1 MDHLFD
7 KMDHLFDHFR
17 QYCIFSENY
26 WNKIFMMEFPYKWI
40 RFEAFLFLFEL
51 FQIIREL
58 SVWGCVKGNL
68 YTKCTSFDILY
79 LIAPI
84 LKQVWSYCVYAAIA
98 THTAIQQLCSPKK
111 SRQMVTPTL
120 LRPRTTPKEPE
131 CNVSLERLAFI
142 ATTLWRIQWQAQ
154 VHVVVG
160 CVLWRQG
167 QAVAGQPPQSLRRIL
182 VVIWTFLCTRLANKP
197 GPWERICRPLPG
209 A

>member
-1 MDHLFD
+1 MDPFWSVLVS
-7 KMDHLFDHFR
+7 FR
-17 QYCIFSENY
+17 T
-26 WNKIFMMEFPYKWI
+26 
-40 RFEAFLFLFEL
+40 
-51 FQIIREL
+51 FQFILEL
-58 SVWGCVKGNL
+58 SILRMRKGQFVHKMYIIVIWL
-68 YTKCTSFDILY
+68 LQFWSKCGHIACIQRLQRILFY
-79 LIAPI
+79 SNSVRQI
-84 LKQVWSYCVYAAIA
+84 
-98 THTAIQQLCSPKK
+98 

-120 LRPRTTPKEPE
+120 LRPRITQQEPE

-197 GPWERICRPLPG
+197 GPWERICRPLLS